1 MNCTKQFDQVK
12 WQLFEQTTWCRACEM
27 RHKWFF
33 DHAFYHV
40 LYDCGHVTPVPAKLQ
55 DKLHKSCC
63 LPPLNPLRGK
73 DALAFYPNARRFNW
87 TKWWALMC
95 LNYCPLLM
103 LTLQYVF
110 PYKSSLDFYFPSF
123 TLRQIFRLAFYIYGQ
138 MCPSLSGSLHNVPG
152 IKTYWKVNPYLQR
165 ECIKI

>member
-1 MNCTKQFDQVK
+1 MIMHFIMHFMIVGMLRQSQVV
-12 WQLFEQTTWCRACEM
+12 ACP
-27 RHKWFF
+27 
-33 DHAFYHV
+33 
-40 LYDCGHVTPVPAKLQ
+40 HVT
-55 DKLHKSCC
+55 
-63 LPPLNPLRGK
+63 
-73 DALAFYPNARRFNW
+73 FYGAFNW
-87 TKWWALMC
+87 TKWRALMC

-123 TLRQIFRLAFYIYGQ
+123 TLRQNFRLAFYIYGQ

-165 ECIKI
+165 ELMHISPYIKIYSSFLAEERVWLDRWQTHTGKILCRWISGLGAWNRVF

>member
-12 WQLFEQTTWCRACEM
+12 WQLLEQTTWCRACEM

-40 LYDCGHVTPVPAKLQ
+40 LYDCGHVTPVPTKLQ

-87 TKWWALMC
+87 TKLWTLMC
-95 LNYCPLLM
+95 INYCPLYTDAYSPIRFPTEILFRF
-103 LTLQYVF
+103 LFSIIYVATKF
-110 PYKSSLDFYFPSF
+110 
-123 TLRQIFRLAFYIYGQ
+123 
-138 MCPSLSGSLHNVPG
+138 
-152 IKTYWKVNPYLQR
+152 
-165 ECIKI
+165 